1 MRPEILLG
9 DMIPMSDFLKA
20 VKITENVYWV
30 GAIDWT
36 IRNFHGYA
44 TDFGST
50 YNAYLV
56 LDEKITLIDTVK
68 APFFSEMMARIASVI
83 DPAKIDYIV
92 SNHSEMDHSG
102 SLPETIAAVKPEK
115 VFASPMGE
123 KALTAHFGQL
133 PLTVVNT
140 GDSIKLGRGS
150 LHFAETR
157 MLHWPDSMVSY
168 LDSEKIMFSQD
179 AFGMHLA
186 GAGRFWT
193 EYDRHVLIEE
203 AEKYFANIL
212 LLQSAKVL
220 ELLDALPS
228 FNFDIQVLAP
238 DHGPVWTGEGIGLIL
253 DLYRRVASQ
262 EDKRKAVV
270 IYDTMWHSTEAMANS
285 LADGIISKG
294 VDCEVISLGSSSR
307 SYAMT
312 RLIEAG
318 ILAVGSPTINNQM
331 FPTVADFLAY
341 MKGLR
346 PKNLIGAT
354 FGSFGW
360 SGEAAK
366 LVAAELAAAKIPLPF
381 EPLRFKY
388 VPTAENLAECFKLG
402 ENLAAMLLE
411 GKNREEPAL

>member
-1 MRPEILLG
+1 
-9 DMIPMSDFLKA
+9 MSDFLKA

-30 GAIDWT
+30 GAIDWN

-44 TDFGST
+44 TDLGST

-68 APFFSEMMARIASVI
+68 ASFFSEMMARIASVI
-83 DPAKIDYIV
+83 DPAKIDYVV

-102 SLPETIAAVKPEK
+102 SLPQTIAAVGPEK
-115 VFASPMGE
+115 VFASPQGE
-123 KALTAHFGQL
+123 KALTAHFGPL
-133 PLTVVNT
+133 PITVVNT
-140 GDSIKLGRGS
+140 GDGVKLGRGT

-168 LDSEKIMFSQD
+168 LDSEKILFSQD

-186 GAGRFWT
+186 GSGRFWT
-193 EYDRHVLIEE
+193 DYDRHTLEVETK
-203 AEKYFANIL
+203 KYFANIL

-228 FNFDIQVLAP
+228 FGFDIATLAP
-238 DHGPVWTGEGIGLIL
+238 DHGPVWTGEGIGWVLEM
-253 DLYRRVASQ
+253 YRVIAAQ
-262 EDKRKAVV
+262 ENKRKAVV

-285 LADGIISKG
+285 LADGIISGG
-294 VDCEVISLGSSSR
+294 VACDVLSLSSSDR

-312 RLIEAG
+312 KLLEAG
-318 ILAVGSPTINNQM
+318 IVAVGSPTINNQM

-346 PKNLIGAT
+346 PKNLIGAA

-366 LVAAELAAAKIPLPF
+366 LVAAELAAAKVELPF
-381 EPLRFKY
+381 EPLRVKY

-402 ENLAAMLLE
+402 ESLAAMLPE
-411 GKNREEPAL
+411 GKNKEEMAQ